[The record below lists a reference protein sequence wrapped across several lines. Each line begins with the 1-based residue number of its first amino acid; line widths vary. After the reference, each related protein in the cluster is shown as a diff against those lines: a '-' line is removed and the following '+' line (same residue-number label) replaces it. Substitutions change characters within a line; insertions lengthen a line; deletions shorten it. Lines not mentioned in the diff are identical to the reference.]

1 MEHHRNRTLSV
12 LGLTGYLFVVLA
24 GSASVWAQSSA
35 GNESALVRL
44 SGSFESLS
52 EQVGPAVVQIF
63 ATGYNT
69 TLGNTESTLLS
80 REQSSGS
87 GVILDPEGFI
97 LTNAHVVQGARRVQ
111 VLLASSLRGTAEGAS
126 LLKPRGRMV
135 EAQIVGMDQETDLAV
150 LRIPDRELPFL
161 ELGDSDQLKQ
171 GQLVLAFGS
180 PFGLENSVTL
190 GWSVQWHGS
199 SNRRILWFTFRPM
212 LPSTRETAA
221 APWLTPMGK

>member
-1 MEHHRNRTLSV
+1 MEHHKNRTLSV
-12 LGLTGYLFVVLA
+12 LGLSGYLFVVLV
-24 GSASVWAQSSA
+24 GTASLWAQSSA

-111 VLLASSLRGTAEGAS
+111 VLLARSLRGTAGGTS

-150 LRIPDRELPFL
+150 LRIPDRDLPFL
-161 ELGDSDQLKQ
+161 ELGR
-171 GQLVLAFGS
+171 F
-180 PFGLENSVTL
+180 
-190 GWSVQWHGS
+190 
-199 SNRRILWFTFRPM
+199 
-212 LPSTRETAA
+212 
-221 APWLTPMGK
+221 